1 MLSVILTGEVIFGK
15 GHLVDQEGDGK
26 FKFRFSLGR
35 LVVRRS
41 GK

>member
-1 MLSVILTGEVIFGK
+1 VLSVILTGEILFGK
-15 GHLVDQEGDGK
+15 VHLVDHEGDGK
-26 FKFRFSLGR
+26 FKFRYPLGR